1 MLNEKLKNEIREY
14 ALSKVDEEICG
25 LLISK
30 NSKISFYKCKNISY
44 HKKDYSILNPL
55 DYVNAS
61 NQGEIIAHVHSQ
73 EGRNPSF
80 TDYLNAAGHK
90 IYSIIYSTKY
100 DKFSVIN
107 PALKNYL
114 NLDYKINSSDCF
126 ELVRNYYKNEL
137 NIKISN
143 YNRYDKWEF
152 DKPNLILDNF
162 EKEGFYKVGLKDI
175 QINDVMIFRIGGFL
189 SHLAV
194 YMDDNLILHH
204 PENDKSVIC
213 ELSLA
218 LSKRIELVIRH
229 KDIKDE

>member
-1 MLNEKLKNEIREY
+1 MLTDKLKSEIREY
-14 ALSKVDEEICG
+14 ALSKKDEEMCG

-44 HKKDYSILNPL
+44 HKKDYCLLNPI
-55 DYVNAS
+55 DYVRAS
-61 NQGEIIAHVHSQ
+61 NQGKIIAHVHSQ
-73 EGRNPSF
+73 EDRNPSF

-90 IYSIIYSTKY
+90 IYSIIYSTRY
-100 DKFSVIN
+100 DKFSIID
-107 PALKNYL
+107 PTLKSYL

-137 NIKISN
+137 NIEISN

-162 EKEGFYKVGLKDI
+162 EKEGFYKVSFKDI
-175 QINDVMIFRIGGFL
+175 KVNDIIIFRIGGFL
-189 SHLAV
+189 SHLAI
-194 YMDDNLILHH
+194 YMNDNFILHH

-213 ELSLA
+213 ELSPA
-218 LSKRIELVIRH
+218 LLKRVELVIRH
-229 KDIKDE
+229 KDINE